1 MSKGKISSDSTYF
14 AKIYEDSEETSVESF
29 VMPPF
34 PEIEEGEREKK
45 VIASREFVP
54 DAMGEREKEFI
65 LGGFEFEYH
74 GGYQVDRLL
83 KKVEDEAEELL
94 NGAKARV
101 TDIEIEARDKGY
113 NEGFE
118 KGRAEGF
125 KEVASLIASMGET
138 MKSLTNAR
146 ESFYDKSEREMIDLV
161 VFTVG
166 EVIEKEAMTDP
177 TIISNVIKETLKQV
191 TSAQVVTVKLNPV
204 DLNLAKELR
213 SELITEYENIKG
225 VEFKE
230 DPSIMPGGCYVE
242 TNIGMLDATIETK
255 LLSIYKGLRQRVLI

>member
-1 MSKGKISSDSTYF
+1 MSNKKISADPDYF
-14 AKIYEDSEETSVESF
+14 AKIYEKSDDVSVKPFDMSHFKEVEEV
-29 VMPPF
+29 
-34 PEIEEGEREKK
+34 EREKK

-54 DAMGEREKEFI
+54 DVVGEKEKEFI

-94 NGAKARV
+94 NSAKARV

-113 NEGFE
+113 NEGYE
-118 KGRAEGF
+118 KGRTEGF
-125 KEVASLIASMGET
+125 KEVASLMDSMGET
-138 MKSLTNAR
+138 IKSLSEAR
-146 ESFYDKSEREMIDLV
+146 DVFFQKAEKEMIDLV

-166 EVIEKEAMTDP
+166 EVIGKEAKTDP
-177 TIISNVIKETLKQV
+177 TIIHNTIRETLKEV
-191 TSAQVVTVKLNPV
+191 TSAQTVTVQLNPV
-204 DLNLAKELR
+204 DLNLAKELTG
-213 SELITEYENIKG
+213 ELIEKYENIKG

-230 DPSIMPGGCYVE
+230 DPSIMPGGCYVK

-255 LLSIYKGLRQRVLI
+255 LLSIYKDLRQKVYI